1 MSPRAP
7 ALSRDDRRAAII
19 DATVPLLREHGRAV
33 TTKQIAEAAGIAEGT
48 IFRVFATKD
57 AVIDAAIPQA
67 FDRSRMLAE
76 LAAIDRSLPLRA
88 RLTAFVTVLQTQ
100 FVAIF
105 DLMAALGFVAPP
117 QPPAPDRKA
126 AWRESMR
133 RATVGLVDPKADCLT
148 VDAETL
154 LRYVRL
160 LTFSGSHP
168 GIADGHLLTPAEIVD
183 LVLDGMLC
191 RDPDSPAHRRP
202 GRNADDRS

>member
-117 QPPAPDRKA
+117 QPPRRIARPPGGSPCVEPPSAWSIRKRTA
-126 AWRESMR
+126 SRSTR
-133 RATVGLVDPKADCLT
+133 KLCCATCA
-148 VDAETL
+148 
-154 LRYVRL
+154 
-160 LTFSGSHP
+160 S
-168 GIADGHLLTPAEIVD
+168 
-183 LVLDGMLC
+183 
-191 RDPDSPAHRRP
+191 
-202 GRNADDRS
+202 